1 MQQQPSAF
9 GYNTKSLVER
19 EQRHMLQNRDR
30 REAAMITGVAPQST
44 NPLASQ
50 RNSAGF
56 ASETQRLQT
65 NADAALRQT
74 RDSQRTH
81 RDSATVNLRHI
92 RQHREDTRQANM
104 TNELVKA
111 QQEAAAIA
119 GTGMRNVASIPY
131 NVINHEFTSELA
143 RKQAVYEDQLTRHSF
158 MTRTNKLDKKVNPA
172 GYNIIN
178 GASRVPIDIP
188 PKPAHH

>member
-1 MQQQPSAF
+1 
-9 GYNTKSLVER
+9 
-19 EQRHMLQNRDR
+19 MLQNRDR

-50 RNSAGF
+50 RISAGYS
-56 ASETQRLQT
+56 SETQRLQT
-65 NADAALRQT
+65 NAALTLRQK
-74 RDSQRTH
+74 RDAERTH
-81 RDSATVNLRHI
+81 RDSATSNLRQI
-92 RQHREDTRQANM
+92 RQNREDTRQTNM
-104 TNELVKA
+104 TNELLKS

-131 NVINHEFTSELA
+131 NVINHEFTSEAA

-158 MTRTNKLDKKVNPA
+158 LTRTNKLDKKVNPA

-178 GASRVPIDIP
+178 GTNRVPIDIP